1 MRLVLVGPPGAGK
14 GTQAEV
20 LSRKL
25 GVPHISTGDLFR
37 SHISNQTELG
47 LEVQSILDEGALV
60 PDSITNE
67 MVRKRLAEPD
77 ATDGFLLDGFPRN
90 VAQADKLGEFLAV
103 GGHALDAVLEF
114 RVDEDVVVERLLAR
128 GRTDDK
134 EEVIRHRQQVYRNE
148 TAPLLDY
155 YAEKV
160 ISIDAVGEIDEISER
175 ALARCTRCA
184 ARSECWWTAF
194 PASLCRFRQ

>member
-67 MVRKRLAEPD
+67 MVRKRLAESD
-77 ATDGFLLDGFPRN
+77 AADGFLLDGFPRN
-90 VAQADKLGEFLAV
+90 VAQADTLGEFLAV
-103 GGHALDAVLEF
+103 DGHSLDAVLEF

-148 TAPLLDY
+148 TAPLLSY

-175 ALARCTRCA
+175 AL
-184 ARSECWWTAF
+184 TA
-194 PASLCRFRQ
+194 LNEK